1 MVYEPVAR
9 LDDATEQQKSLAA
22 ATKAMV
28 EAFLGGRLADCVVA
42 IERMETEHGPSKL
55 TRLYRE
61 RCEWFLRDPSPEP
74 FDCQIV
80 LTEK

>member
-1 MVYEPVAR
+1 MNAIKR
-9 LDDATEQQKSLAA
+9 LEAA
-22 ATKAMV
+22 H
-28 EAFLGGRLADCVVA
+28 GR
-42 IERMETEHGPSKL
+42 SKL
-55 TRLYRE
+55 TDLYRE

>member
-1 MVYEPVAR
+1 
-9 LDDATEQQKSLAA
+9 
-22 ATKAMV
+22 MV
-28 EAFLGGRLADCVVA
+28 EAFLAGRLADCVEA
-42 IERMETEHGPSKL
+42 IARMESAHGRSKL
-55 TRLYRE
+55 TDLYRE